1 MKTLSYIWNV
11 LIMAVLFM
19 HFLLFKNGCLPLI
32 KKIYGKESDSVNPA
46 RVNYPRTLPAFYYS
60 CQKKEKNPTILLFW
74 LLRSSHR
81 STEQLKSLN
90 NVLWIVKQRIRSQWK
105 GLFWKKIVFTV
116 MSVPVNGRTN
126 WNIQKYF
133 TSLTMH
139 DILIRLWWQAFLF
152 MKGDVTACF

>member
-1 MKTLSYIWNV
+1 
-11 LIMAVLFM
+11 MAVLLM
-19 HFLLFKNGCLPLI
+19 HFFTFKKMASLPLI
-32 KKIYGKESDSVNPA
+32 KKIYEMESDRVNPA
-46 RVNYPRTLPAFYYS
+46 QVNYPRTLPAFYYS
-60 CQKKEKNPTILLFW
+60 CQKKKTKPTLLLFW

-90 NVLWIVKQRIRSQWK
+90 SILWIVKQKLSSQRK
-105 GLFWKKIVFTV
+105 GLFLKKIVFSV
-116 MSVPVNGRTN
+116 MSVPVNGCTN

>member
-1 MKTLSYIWNV
+1 MEENLTASIQLELTIPGHYQ
-11 LIMAVLFM
+11 
-19 HFLLFKNGCLPLI
+19 HFI
-32 KKIYGKESDSVNPA
+32 TVVKK
-46 RVNYPRTLPAFYYS
+46 
-60 CQKKEKNPTILLFW
+60 KKKNPTILLFW
-74 LLRSSHR
+74 LLRCSHR

-90 NVLWIVKQRIRSQWK
+90 NVLWIVKQRIRPNGK
-105 GLFWKKIVFTV
+105 EFVFFFLKKIVFSV

-152 MKGDVTACF
+152 MKGDVPACF